1 VKGDFIQEKNK
12 MKTQKENMK
21 RTKVIALY
29 EIFLMVM
36 TTVAIAFI
44 MQQSF
49 GIVSAEGSVLGDA
62 GNQAAGGSQTAATQT
77 GNGKSFGSFF
87 IGQGQGPGG
96 SVTSTVTPP
105 VQGPAV
111 VPTGTANSVI
121 LGANKVIKPT
131 TFNWEKLQG
140 TSVQM
145 NINQDTSKAF
155 TFNAGK
161 DTTVTPSADGKSYTW
176 ESKSTGEVPKV
187 VTPEENKQMQEQL
200 SGKGVSANAATADIG
215 KGLFEGVGW
224 AAAVFGLTYML
235 AGAFGASDNMKM
247 ALSASL
253 AVGVLAWKATS
264 TLMQGKSQFWS
275 GTGAIV
281 VGLAAAALVFFLL
294 YKDEEQRIVDFQCQP
309 YQPPLGGS
317 QCEECNKYPFKPCS
331 VYRCKSLGQACELLN
346 VGSGNESCA
355 WVSKFD
361 VKSPI
366 ISTLNGSLYPTN
378 LRYNPDTTRP
388 SGLGSKIIRTN
399 GSNNCLPAF
408 APLQFGITTNEPSQ
422 CKIDYAHTSSF
433 KNMTFMFGESSLFLY
448 NHTQQMKLPAP
459 ETSSNLTGS
468 PLLKN
473 GGTYSLY
480 VRCQDANGNENVDE
494 YTFGF
499 CVDPSPD
506 TTPPVVQA
514 SSILSGSPVQ
524 FNVSMVPIQIYT
536 NEPATCKWSRTN
548 KDYIDMENNMSCSN
562 VLMKVN
568 SDLVYPCS
576 SNLTSVKDKEDNNFY
591 FRCKD
596 QPNKAE
602 KDRNVMAQSY
612 TLLLRGS
619 QPLNILNAAPNGTIY
634 GSTDVTTVNLTVET
648 DDGSDQG
655 NAWCSYS
662 PTGLQDSYVLMYATN
677 NSFKHMQQLDLGSGN
692 YTYYYRCIDNGGNR
706 AETNVT
712 FNVFVDRSM
721 PQVTRVYKE
730 MPDALKVVLDED
742 AQCAYSLTSCNFNY
756 SDGKA
761 MIYNPP
767 DVKNVLLAEWK
778 DNSIYY
784 IKCMDFYGNE
794 PSPNQ
799 CNIVVSAAKLSGGN

>member
-1 VKGDFIQEKNK
+1 MKKKG
-12 MKTQKENMK
+12 
-21 RTKVIALY
+21 IALS

-36 TTVAIAFI
+36 ATVAIAFI
-44 MQQSF
+44 LQQSF
-49 GIVSAEGSVLGDA
+49 GMVSAVDTSYGIQDGRIITIDRASGGDVGA
-62 GNQAAGGSQTAATQT
+62 PYFVS
-77 GNGKSFGSFF
+77 
-87 IGQGQGPGG
+87 
-96 SVTSTVTPP
+96 
-105 VQGPAV
+105 
-111 VPTGTANSVI
+111 GTANQYK
-121 LGANKVIKPT
+121 GAV
-131 TFNWEKLQG
+131 FD
-140 TSVQM
+140 SS
-145 NINQDTSKAF
+145 QDA
-155 TFNAGK
+155 
-161 DTTVTPSADGKSYTW
+161 
-176 ESKSTGEVPKV
+176 
-187 VTPEENKQMQEQL
+187 
-200 SGKGVSANAATADIG
+200 ANAAMAESSAIAGAGKNGVDGAMTLPSGTAFTAVGKGGKTLGFNVNPAPGSTTTRFTVSADKLVSGSASIDNVKQIVPGDTAGTTKVIGANGETTVVNQPIEDVKASVTKSGATVSEPLSGAAIG

-224 AAAVFGLTYML
+224 AVAVGGLTYLL
-235 AGAFGASDNMKM
+235 AGAFGAKDNLKI
-247 ALSASL
+247 ALTASL
-253 AVGVLAWKATS
+253 AVGVLAYKATS
-264 TLMQGKSQFWS
+264 TFAQGKSQFWG

-281 VGLAAAALVFFLL
+281 VGVAAAALVFVLL
-294 YKDEEQRIVDFQCQP
+294 YKDEEQKIVNFECQP

-331 VYRCKSLGQACELLN
+331 EYRCKSLGQACELLN
-346 VGSGNESCA
+346 VGTGSESCA

-366 ISTLNGSLYPTN
+366 ISTLDVLYPTN

-388 SGLGSKIIRTN
+388 SGLGSKIVRT
-399 GSNNCLPAF
+399 GGANNCLPAY
-408 APLQFGITTNEPSQ
+408 APLKFGITTNEPSQ
-422 CKIDYAHTSSF
+422 CKIDYVHTSSF

-459 ETSSNLTGS
+459 ESSPNLTGS

-473 GGTYSLY
+473 GGTFSLY

-499 CVDPSPD
+499 CVDASPD

-514 SSILSGSPVQ
+514 SSIVSGSPVQ
-524 FNVSMVPIQIYT
+524 FNVSSVPIQIYT
-536 NEPATCKWSRTN
+536 DEPATCKWSRTN
-548 KDYIDMENNMSCSN
+548 KDYMDMENNMSCSN

-576 SNLTSVKDKEDNNFY
+576 SNLTAVKDKETNNFY

-596 QPNKAE
+596 QPNKPE

-612 TLLLRGS
+612 ALILRGS
-619 QPLNILNAAPNGTIY
+619 QPLNILRSGPNGTIY
-634 GSTDVTTVNLTVET
+634 GSTDVATVNLTIET
-648 DDGSDQG
+648 DDGANEG
-655 NAWCSYS
+655 AAWCSYS
-662 PTGLQDSYVLMYATN
+662 PTGAQDSYVLMYETN
-677 NSFKHMQQLDLGSGN
+677 NSFMHKQQLDLASGE

-712 FNVFVDRSM
+712 FKVFVDRAM

-730 MPDALKVVLDED
+730 MPDALKVVTNED

-767 DVKNVLLAEWK
+767 EIKNVLLAEWK
-778 DNSIYY
+778 DNSVYY